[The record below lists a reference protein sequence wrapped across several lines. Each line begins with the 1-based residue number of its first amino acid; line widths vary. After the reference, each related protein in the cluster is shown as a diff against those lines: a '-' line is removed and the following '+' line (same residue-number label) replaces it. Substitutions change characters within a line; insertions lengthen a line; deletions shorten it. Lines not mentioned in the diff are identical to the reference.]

1 MVQESQSNNIQQEFG
16 TEADVERITGRKRGT
31 LQKDRYTGRGFP
43 FYRVG
48 RKILYDL
55 DEVREIIRG
64 ARVDFG
70 GRRRAPRDRA
80 DVSDTTEVR

>member
-1 MVQESQSNNIQQEFG
+1 MPQESQSNSIRPEFG

-31 LQKDRYTGRGFP
+31 LQKDRYFGRGFP

-55 DEVREIIRG
+55 DEVREIVRG
-64 ARVDFG
+64 ARVDFTG
-70 GRRRAPRDRA
+70 NRKALRHRA